1 MDPFASPGGQP
12 DGDPF
17 AAPEVIA
24 SEFPKIDAMRGRLIM
39 VRPHK
44 LEEGLKSSE
53 FDNLYDRMTS
63 DVYVVDGGPV
73 KNEAGQPF
81 DGTVFTAM
89 YISQS
94 RLIQQ
99 IAPKIGTGVM
109 ALGRLDTFKP
119 GQPAKKG
126 NPWGL
131 ADPTEADKAAA
142 RAYIAAGYRQ
152 AQQPAPVQQAPAP
165 QGWGAPPVQ
174 AQQPAAPQGWA
185 PPAAQPVP
193 PQQGGWG
200 QPAQPVPGANPFG

>member
-17 AAPEVIA
+17 AAPEAIA
-24 SEFPKIDAMRGRLIM
+24 SEFPKIDAMRGRLVM

-44 LEEGLKSSE
+44 LEEGLKSAE

-63 DVYVVDGGPV
+63 DVYVIDGGPV

-81 DGTVFTAM
+81 EGTVFTAM

-99 IAPKIGTGVM
+99 VAPKIGTGVM
-109 ALGRLDTFKP
+109 ALGRLDTYKP

-152 AQQPAPVQQAPAP
+152 AGEPAFGSAPAPQPAPVQQAPVP
-165 QGWGAPPVQ
+165 QGWGGPPVPQ
-174 AQQPAAPQGWA
+174 AA
-185 PPAAQPVP
+185 PVP

-200 QPAQPVPGANPFG
+200 QAVQPAAGANPFG